1 MGLPV
6 ATLTKACAS
15 AIGVGL
21 VRVVEPSPTAPT
33 VVAKHDPIVPPL
45 PQHASPPVLRIAHA
59 IVSPTETVVHVGGAL
74 FCVPLRLISLLSPSW
89 PLLLLPQPA
98 SAPLASIAHVELPPA
113 LTACQLP
120 STCDGSRT
128 LVASLVA
135 ATPKHHKL

>member
-1 MGLPV
+1 MKTGLPV

-15 AIGVGL
+15 AIGVGI
-21 VRVVEPSPTAPT
+21 VRVVEPSPIAPT

-59 IVSPTETVVHVGGAL
+59 MVSPTETVVQVGGAI
-74 FCVPLRLISLLSPSW
+74 FFGAVRLMYVLSPSW
-89 PLLLLPQPA
+89 PLLLLPQHA

-113 LTACQLP
+113 PTACQLP
-120 STCDGSRT
+120 STCVGSRT

-135 ATPKHHKL
+135 AT